1 MGKGGKKSGS
11 SGKASKLT
19 PTWRKGESDR
29 PVRSPII
36 SNWVYDRESGPR
48 GLYDFGSVEE
58 ILESRVPMRGRKF
71 SSDRL
76 PRSIAKEDRKEGL
89 GRTHPLQSL
98 LTRNALS
105 NLYGSGAGGGQSWV
119 RGYQEGGIA
128 SLMEPPM
135 APPMEPPIPQGPVAG
150 EMDFEEGVEEVSEGG
165 DEFIAVFSEARDA
178 LEGNHPDP
186 NAALERF
193 VEIFGIDALEKLKMM
208 VESEESD
215 GMSDSIPG
223 NIGGEEEVALSE
235 GEFVVPADAVSGMG
249 NGSTDAGARRLMD
262 MVDSVRTGRTGTT
275 DQAPPIDPTQMGL
288 GGLIRGCILLNC
300 ITIELDI

>member
-1 MGKGGKKSGS
+1 M
-11 SGKASKLT
+11 
-19 PTWRKGESDR
+19 
-29 PVRSPII
+29 
-36 SNWVYDRESGPR
+36 
-48 GLYDFGSVEE
+48 
-58 ILESRVPMRGRKF
+58 
-71 SSDRL
+71 
-76 PRSIAKEDRKEGL
+76 
-89 GRTHPLQSL
+89 
-98 LTRNALS
+98 
-105 NLYGSGAGGGQSWV
+105 
-119 RGYQEGGIA
+119 
-128 SLMEPPM
+128 
-135 APPMEPPIPQGPVAG
+135 PQGPVAG

-235 GEFVVPADAVSGMG
+235 GEIVVPADAVSGMG

-275 DQAPPIDPTQMGL
+275 DQAPPIDPTEMGL
-288 GGLIRGCILLNC
+288 GGLIRG
-300 ITIELDI
+300 